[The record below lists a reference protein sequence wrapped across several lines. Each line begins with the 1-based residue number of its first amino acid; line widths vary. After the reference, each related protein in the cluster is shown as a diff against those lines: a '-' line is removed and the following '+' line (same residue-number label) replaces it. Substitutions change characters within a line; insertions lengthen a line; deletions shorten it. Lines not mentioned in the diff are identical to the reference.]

1 MSAARAVA
9 PPSHQPGEPGVS
21 QVPESDVTEGDHAT
35 ESRHVCTVGSQ
46 LRITNIISK
55 GLLNCKLD
63 LNDVERK
70 LPMAQYIPR
79 RFSGLLLRVLQP
91 IKAHCQLYSN
101 GKITVNGGES
111 IRQNQALAKKFI
123 DQLIN
128 AGYACNLSDF
138 VVVNMV
144 CSVDIQR
151 RLPLEKIFSALR
163 SHFPKTDYS
172 PELFP
177 GLSVRM
183 TDCTA
188 VSFHSGKINFLGY
201 KASIDAKAA
210 SIDLQLYL

>member
-9 PPSHQPGEPGVS
+9 PPSHQSGGPGVS
-21 QVPESDVTEGDHAT
+21 RVPESDVTKQDHAP
-35 ESRHVCTVGSQ
+35 ESCHVGAVGSQ

-55 GLLNCKLD
+55 GHLNCKLD

-79 RFSGLLLRVLQP
+79 RFSGLLLRILQP

-101 GKITVNGGES
+101 GKITINGGKS
-111 IRQNQALAKKFI
+111 IRQNQALAKKFT

-128 AGYACNLSDF
+128 AGYGCILSDF

-151 RLPLEKIFSALR
+151 KLPLEKIFPELR
-163 SHFPKTDYS
+163 KHFPKIDYS

-188 VSFHSGKINFLGY
+188 VLFHSGKINFLGC
-201 KASIDAKAA
+201 KALIDAEAA
-210 SIDLQLYL
+210 FIDLQLYL

>member
-1 MSAARAVA
+1 MSAARALA
-9 PPSHQPGEPGVS
+9 PTSHQSGGPGLS
-21 QVPESDVTEGDHAT
+21 QVLESDVTERDHAP
-35 ESRHVCTVGSQ
+35 EGRHVRTVGSQ

-101 GKITVNGGES
+101 GKITINGGRR
-111 IRQNQALAKKFI
+111 IRQNQALARKFT

-128 AGYACNLSDF
+128 AGYACTLSDF

-151 RLPLEKIFSALR
+151 KLPLEKIFSELR
-163 SHFPKTDYS
+163 IHFPKIDYS

-188 VSFHSGKINFLGY
+188 VLFHSGKINFLGC
-201 KASIDAKAA
+201 KALIDAEAA
-210 SIDLQLYL
+210 FIDLQLHL